1 MIKFKLYLNT
11 YHGKLL
17 SLSKNLAAH
26 VLLRDLISS
35 YFLVLLVSVMFGDQ
49 IKSIINK
56 TARGL

>member
-49 IKSIINK
+49 IYYK
-56 TARGL
+56 